1 MSTVEVTQDK
11 KILDGWKGTYK
22 CVRTI
27 NIADILSFA
36 KPSAIVSNKLKNVTK
51 FN

>member
-22 CVRTI
+22 YVRTI